1 MDITLTPDM
10 QFKAGHAYWQLFSL
24 LSAMMSLTKGQEDD
38 LIEVITLLSMAM
50 EIASELHGFIDPAAQ
65 GRAPA

>member
-24 LSAMMSLTKGQEDD
+24 LSATMSLLKDEDDD
-38 LIEVITLLSMAM
+38 LIEVKTLLGMAM
-50 EIASELHGFIDPAAQ
+50 EIAGELHGFIDPAAQ
-65 GRAPA
+65 GRA